1 MSEHCKTR
9 TIDFL
14 KNPLGSLM
22 VLVLSFLLSVFL
34 SVPVPAYAQDDM
46 IKFIEN
52 KQKELKAKEEFLDQE
67 EKKLNALR
75 KDVETKVEKYGKL
88 LHELDI
94 KLKEIEKVKNERLDY
109 IVKVYEG
116 MPPEDAA
123 VKISALDEQT
133 AVEILRRMKS
143 KKAGAVMVYM
153 DAKKVASMTQS
164 ITRLEKKFPSD

>member
-1 MSEHCKTR
+1 MPNHDRKCANGFFR
-9 TIDFL
+9 
-14 KNPLGSLM
+14 KNPCF
-22 VLVLSFLLSVFL
+22 FLLLITSLLFSVAV
-34 SVPVPAYAQDDM
+34 SVPAFCSDDM

-67 EKKLNALR
+67 EKKLDALR
-75 KDVETKVEKYGKL
+75 KDVEMKVAKYTKL
-88 LHELDI
+88 LSELDT
-94 KLKEIEKVKNERLDY
+94 KLKALEKIRNERFDY
-109 IVKVYEG
+109 VVKVFEG

-143 KKAGAVMVYM
+143 KKAGAVMSYM
-153 DAKKVASMTQS
+153 EAKKVAAITQS

>member
-1 MSEHCKTR
+1 
-9 TIDFL
+9 
-14 KNPLGSLM
+14 
-22 VLVLSFLLSVFL
+22 
-34 SVPVPAYAQDDM
+34 M

-75 KDVETKVEKYGKL
+75 KDVEGKVEKYTKL
-88 LHELDI
+88 LNELDM
-94 KLKEIEKVKNERLDY
+94 KLKELEKIKNERYDY

-164 ITRLEKKFPSD
+164 ITHLEKKFPSD